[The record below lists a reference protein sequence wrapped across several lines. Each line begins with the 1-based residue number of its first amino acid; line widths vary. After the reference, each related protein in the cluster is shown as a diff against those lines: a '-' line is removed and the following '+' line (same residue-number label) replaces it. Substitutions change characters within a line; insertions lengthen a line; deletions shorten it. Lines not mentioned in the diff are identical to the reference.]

1 MKKRFTLI
9 ELLVVIAIIAI
20 LAGMLLPAL
29 SSARAKARQAGCTSN
44 MKQIG
49 IGLMSYGIDFGT
61 LLPRWSNNIDESN
74 CGSETNT
81 VVVPL
86 RILKIQGYIPNAGNA
101 KATSDIAHCPTVA
114 GNLKLDWGYA
124 CGNAYGQT
132 YSANLHMFGKSG
144 GNYDRYPAGALY
156 ADGTGCNMGKA
167 YDYIHT
173 EFRHG
178 SNPPLRSWAGTG
190 PCLGVIGESQS
201 GQGIANMLL
210 ADGACTSFTVQTRS
224 QTMDERVG
232 AVPIASNDDHD
243 SICGSECAI

>member
-1 MKKRFTLI
+1 
-9 ELLVVIAIIAI
+9 
-20 LAGMLLPAL
+20 MLLPAL

-61 LLPRWSNNIDESN
+61 LLPRWSDRVLESN
-74 CGSETNT
+74 CGSSDEGT

-86 RILKIQGYIPNAGNA
+86 GILKIQGYIPNVGGS

-173 EFRHG
+173 GFRHG

-190 PCLGVIGESQS
+190 PCLGAIGESQS

-232 AVPIASNDDHD
+232 AVPIASNDDEHD
-243 SICGSECAI
+243 EICESECAI